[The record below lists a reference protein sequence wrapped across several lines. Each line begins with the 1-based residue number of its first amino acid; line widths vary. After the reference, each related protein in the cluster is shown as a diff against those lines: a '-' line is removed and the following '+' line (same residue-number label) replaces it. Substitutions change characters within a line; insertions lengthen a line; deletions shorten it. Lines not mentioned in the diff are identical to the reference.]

1 METSVVDASPG
12 DQSVPRPVRYLQTVR
27 HIICRPGSSLILRA
41 PTLPRVCDVI
51 VEHGVIRSRY
61 SSTASVDEALAHAA
75 DGDCVAWIGA
85 LEPSPDDVAAV
96 ARRLG
101 LGERV
106 GLEIGQRRKLPRV
119 PRARIAVL
127 QSGVHVVMVGA
138 DTGGAD
144 GPRLVGAL
152 ELLATPECVAVFASG
167 LPEQMQPS
175 AIRKRLEPSLA
186 RASTLNG
193 GFVFGL
199 VIAQVLDWYDE
210 LLDEIEDEVIRIA
223 NEVFVRRGSD
233 QLKRIYALSRPV
245 HATAVAVQP
254 LLYGWD
260 ELAPSAGVDVEF
272 PLAHQLR
279 SEVAYL
285 TRRLERID
293 ALLSSAQQ
301 SYFSLTQGDANRLIE
316 QQANTTR
323 KLSGYALL
331 IAIPT
336 IVFSLYGT
344 NFHHVPLIGKSW
356 GYWVMLG
363 VTVVVCLFAW
373 WRLRKA
379 GWL

>member
-1 METSVVDASPG
+1 VS
-12 DQSVPRPVRYLQTVR
+12 
-27 HIICRPGSSLILRA
+27 
-41 PTLPRVCDVI
+41 DVI
-51 VEHGVIRSRY
+51 VEHGVIRSGYR
-61 SSTASVDEALAHAA
+61 STASVDEALARAA
-75 DGDCVAWIGA
+75 RGDGVAWIGA

-96 ARRLG
+96 ARGLG
-101 LGERV
+101 LGERDRV
-106 GLEIGQRRKLPRV
+106 RIRQRRQSPRV
-119 PRARIAVL
+119 PRARITVL

-138 DTGGAD
+138 DIDGTG
-144 GPRLVGAL
+144 GPRLLGEL
-152 ELLATPECVAVFASG
+152 ELLATPDCVAVFASG

-175 AIRKRLEPSLA
+175 AIRERLEPSLP

-199 VIAQVLDWYDE
+199 VIAQMLDWYDE
-210 LLDEIEDEVIRIA
+210 LLDEIEDEAIRIA
-223 NEVFVRRGSD
+223 NGVFVRRGSD

-245 HATAVAVQP
+245 HAAAVAVQP
-254 LLYGWD
+254 LLYAWD
-260 ELAPSAGVDVEF
+260 ELAPSSGVEVEVS
-272 PLAHQLR
+272 LAKQLR
-279 SEVAYL
+279 SELAFL
-285 TRRLERID
+285 ARRLERID

-316 QQANTTR
+316 QQAGVTR

-363 VTVVVCLFAW
+363 VTVVLCLFAW

-379 GWL
+379 GWI